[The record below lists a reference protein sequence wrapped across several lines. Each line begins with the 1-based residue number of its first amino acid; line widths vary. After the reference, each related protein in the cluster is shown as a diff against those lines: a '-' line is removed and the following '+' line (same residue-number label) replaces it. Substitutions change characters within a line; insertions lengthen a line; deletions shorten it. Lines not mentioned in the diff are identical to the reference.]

1 MLLQEG
7 DRAQEARPRGYR
19 QQREAEQRA
28 NAGNRVAWNTL
39 FMRPDTVAEAVAAH
53 YGVSKSQLL
62 DRDAAGEHLLDLRCH
77 APRGCMG
84 ALANECRREFPKSWE
99 KKEAFSAFRSA
110 VEQGLSTPCR
120 SQESGAL
127 PF

>member
-1 MLLQEG
+1 MLLQEEDG
-7 DRAQEARPRGYR
+7 AEEARPRGYR
-19 QQREAEQRA
+19 QQREAVQKA

-62 DRDAAGEHLLDLRCH
+62 DRDAAGKHPLDLKFCLP
-77 APRGCMG
+77 PRGCKVVW
-84 ALANECRREFPKSWE
+84 LTSANGGQNS
-99 KKEAFSAFRSA
+99 KERKAAFSACRPA

-120 SQESGAL
+120 S
-127 PF
+127 